1 MAAIKRTPIVETTE
15 PMGAPLAEEAGWLVA
30 LPVAHDSGRL
40 VLADESHHGKLLIYG
55 RTGGQAVVALGLSV
69 PPEVGSCAGDG
80 QLRAYVLRPDQLFI
94 STAPGGEA
102 AALTALL
109 ATPADEMLTV
119 TDVTHGRAQLRLSG
133 PQAAE
138 VLSRLCALDFDD
150 ARFPNRTAQQTSVA
164 KTTQLVIR
172 DDLADGRPSYRLI
185 GARSLGAYLWA
196 TLLEAGERAIRH

>member
-1 MAAIKRTPIVETTE
+1 MA
-15 PMGAPLAEEAGWLVA
+15 M
-30 LPVAHDSGRL
+30 PVAHDSSRL
-40 VLADESHHGKLLIYG
+40 VLADESHYGKLLIHG
-55 RTGGQAVVALGLSV
+55 RAGGRAVAALGLSV
-69 PPEVGSCAGDG
+69 PPKVGSSTGDS

-133 PQAAE
+133 PRATE
-138 VLSRLCALDFDD
+138 VLSRLCGLDIDD
-150 ARFPNRTAQQTSVA
+150 AHFPNGTALQTSVA

-196 TLLEAGERAIRH
+196 TLLEAGERAARH